1 MSRRLLRAALVL
13 GIGLAA
19 AQAALAEAPE
29 PRALLG
35 PELML
40 LSQPEVQTDLNLTRQ
55 QAKKIDALAAG
66 FRADAGRAQGAKG
79 KADSPDPTANLDE
92 EVAAYNRELA
102 VVLTGPQR
110 QRVREIQIQMLGN
123 VALLEPPI
131 QKQVGLSPEETKQI
145 DAAAQENVALVKDLR
160 SKLAAGEV
168 SPEEFQTRAIALGRE
183 LDRRIGEIVSR
194 DTLEKLAK
202 LGGRPF
208 AGARR

>member
-1 MSRRLLRAALVL
+1 MSRLLRAALVL
-13 GIGLAA
+13 GIGLAPA
-19 AQAALAEAPE
+19 RPALAEAPE

-40 LSQPEVQTDLNLTRQ
+40 LSQPEVQTDLSLTPQ
-55 QAKKIDALAAG
+55 QAKKVDALAAG
-66 FRADAGRAQGAKG
+66 FRADAGRGQGGKG
-79 KADSPDPTANLDE
+79 NPGSPDPTANLDE

-131 QKQVGLSPEETKQI
+131 QKQVGLSPEETKQL

-160 SKLAAGEV
+160 SKLAAGEI
-168 SPEEFQTRAIALGRE
+168 SSEEFQTRAIALGRE